1 MRKRTAVGEIDAGL
15 ARREPS
21 AIMRIGD
28 ASPTVAACSDSQ
40 DSEWVLVVPDIEDSS
55 VSPRDSELVGAAR
68 LVAGELG
75 ARLLV
80 LTFDEATRI
89 DWRAFGVDAVVRVQR
104 TTSGAYEPERDALLV
119 AAVMER
125 WCPRHCLFPDTMF
138 GMGEVG
144 RRVVALKDLDCIAR
158 AIEIGNGGARA
169 LARGTSH
176 EFTAELPSVIFVESG
191 VRCASAH
198 KDVRASAEYQ
208 PPQIAEVT
216 PNLMVQATRRTDVTT
231 LPLAD
236 AHFIVAAGNGIS
248 DWQTFLRVA
257 NALNA
262 TIGGTR
268 VVCDRGALPKS
279 RQVGTSGAMVSAG
292 CYVAFG
298 ISGAPEHLAGIT
310 SCSNVVAVNTDA
322 NAPLLRRADL
332 AVVADANAVLRSMLQ
347 LVERPEMVG
356 AA

>member
-1 MRKRTAVGEIDAGL
+1 MRRRTAVGEIDSVL
-15 ARREPS
+15 ARRKPRS
-21 AIMRIGD
+21 IMQIAD
-28 ASPTVAACSDSQ
+28 AGSTVASSSDSQ
-40 DSEWVLVVPDIEDSS
+40 GSEWVLVVPDIDNSS
-55 VSPRDSELVGAAR
+55 MSRRDSELVGAGR
-68 LVAGELG
+68 LVARERGSH
-75 ARLLV
+75 LLV
-80 LTFDEATRI
+80 LTFDDAAGI
-89 DWRAFGVDAVVRVQR
+89 DWRAFGVDAVVRVPR
-104 TTSGAYEPERDALLV
+104 TTPGAYEPERDALLV

-125 WCPRHCLFPDTMF
+125 WRPRYCLFSDTMF

-144 RRVVALKDLDCIAR
+144 RRVVALKNLDCIAG
-158 AIEIGNGGARA
+158 AIEIGNGEVRA
-169 LARGTSH
+169 LAPASSH
-176 EFTAELPSVIFVESG
+176 EFTAELPPVIFVESDM
-191 VRCASAH
+191 RCASAP
-198 KDVRASAEYQ
+198 KDVHTSAEYRL
-208 PPQIAEVT
+208 PQMPEVT
-216 PNLMVQATRRTDVTT
+216 TNLKVEAIRRTDVTA

-262 TIGGTR
+262 AVGGSR

-279 RQVGTSGAMVSAG
+279 RQVGTSGVMVSAA

-310 SCSNVVAVNTDA
+310 SCSNVVAVNTDP

-332 AVVADANAVLRSMLQ
+332 AVVADADAVLRSMLQ
-347 LVERPEMVG
+347 LVERPAIRG